1 MSAPHL
7 GRHVDRRAG
16 HRPHRHRA
24 CELLG
29 LAEVGQQHLLEGGG
43 GAGYLGPLYTH
54 LGMPVLS
61 VLCTPMSCIRDLMSH
76 GVEQEDDSMVC
87 GYTHQDVRRLDIAVD
102 HRDRHE
108 ERQYVV

>member
-1 MSAPHL
+1 
-7 GRHVDRRAG
+7 
-16 HRPHRHRA
+16 
-24 CELLG
+24 
-29 LAEVGQQHLLEGGG
+29 
-43 GAGYLGPLYTH
+43 
-54 LGMPVLS
+54 
-61 VLCTPMSCIRDLMSH
+61 MSCIRDLMSH